1 MRCDERL
8 SPSVCISHFE
18 HEILSSLAWFLCRH
32 PPFFLLVLALVSIV
46 SPSIHFINRLS
57 CSACVSQHAL
67 YKRQATPVDRSQS
80 ITGLKH
86 TCTQQTLSHLQADQS
101 CQFTLHPEE
110 THADSGRTS
119 DSSQRALSSPC
130 LCIIV
135 FYITHTQYRYRG
147 LKESDFTFKK
157 ES

>member
-18 HEILSSLAWFLCRH
+18 HEILSSLAWLLCRH
-32 PPFFLLVLALVSIV
+32 TPFFLLVLALVSIV

-86 TCTQQTLSHLQADQS
+86 TCVHNKHFHTYRQI
-101 CQFTLHPEE
+101 
-110 THADSGRTS
+110 
-119 DSSQRALSSPC
+119 RAASSPC
-130 LCIIV
+130 TPRKHMQTVGEHQTPHRERSVVPACA
-135 FYITHTQYRYRG
+135 
-147 LKESDFTFKK
+147 
-157 ES
+157 